1 MSLAYKISIFEAF
14 NNYLGNKKEA
24 QLRYEGIQYAYLLCQ
39 YLMYSPGP
47 HGRNFPGS
55 KISE

>member
-1 MSLAYKISIFEAF
+1 VSLAYKIFEVF

-47 HGRNFPGS
+47 HGRNVPGS
-55 KISE
+55 KICE